1 MQISALMSTDLI
13 VAREW
18 EVLPEWVTFEP
29 IICQNSSQI
38 RVIMKVN
45 TIHVPD
51 LEKKQSTQ

>member
-38 RVIMKVN
+38 RVIMKIN

-51 LEKKQSTQ
+51 LEKKQST